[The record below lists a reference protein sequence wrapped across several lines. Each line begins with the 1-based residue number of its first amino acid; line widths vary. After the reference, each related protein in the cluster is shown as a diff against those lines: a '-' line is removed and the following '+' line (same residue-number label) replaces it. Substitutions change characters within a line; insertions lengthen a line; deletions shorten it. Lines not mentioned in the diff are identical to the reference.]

1 MSVARSSAVHFHAE
15 SLTESFMD
23 FWGQP
28 RGSGACN
35 FLGVPVLSS
44 WDVDDDEGEVVIG
57 IRPKSSPL
65 PRRKSSV
72 SDEDSE
78 PEPPMCGS
86 RRVSFADAKGLNLV
100 QVKEFDTWDVPKLPG
115 YDTSDGE
122 GNDEDEYILSPLNF
136 SLPLLTEELLTKV
149 QEQKV
154 ELEKIELLPG
164 TTIVKGVVRV
174 LNISFTKAIYVRTTL
189 DCWSSHFD
197 LLAEYIPGSSDGL
210 TDCFSFTLTL
220 WPPFRDEGARVDF
233 CLRYETPVGTFW
245 ANNANKNYVL
255 SCFRRTKENDQ
266 PQKENVNKKSCLKT
280 ASPNTSVENSSGKES
295 STQGNI
301 AADVSNTGLEGDTLK
316 SRNDQSGI
324 SEEHGQKLLI
334 ESGVNDSQR
343 SRRKA
348 ARMARVRDYFA
359 QRNGDANNTD
369 RDESPPGVTQ
379 AAGEETPKE
388 KHTDV
393 RLFAES
399 NRKPQGSQA
408 KCSEPLLSL
417 SRDMSPALD
426 RTSEGEPEKS
436 ESIALAASVTLAEG
450 ESATDIQDDL
460 FDNFAQAEQQHT
472 KSQDSSQVADVGHEY
487 ISSTAAERNE
497 SLVGQTSSF
506 TFGTV
511 VAPLYHQVFGR
522 VGSESQRGAGW
533 ENPAR
538 ATLSIAGLH
547 PHTGMRQI
555 SCTVST
561 DIKSNNSKALQN
573 AINNQKSNQE
583 CTDIAPCNNRVE
595 EEEAS
600 LSLTLNAETLQDPS
614 GTENTDWRCT
624 CTLKGS
630 QTCLEDTLSCPET
643 VNILSQADLL
653 NPQIPAESLHPWGEA
668 QEDSVTHDPQGQIT
682 AETTQCP
689 LPENP
694 CTHDKT
700 NLDEMH
706 AKSDT
711 HEVRTS
717 PQTSFVELESSWDLL
732 GHVNEG
738 PDQQSGGLEE
748 KRHECEL
755 IKALCPGNAS
765 FSEVKPCEDLHKLNL
780 HHNDNSVTK
789 ATVPDC
795 KLVEKSDFTTP
806 KTLLEA
812 RGETNNMGEGSK
824 MTHSS
829 LKDESKSSG
838 ETEVTGEL
846 AECVTTETQEKTEH
860 CKIKAKEEALCLG
873 EITEVKDWEMM
884 VEEEENNILIHED
897 ESEIV
902 YLNPGVCEV
911 REKEIANEEVVKGRA
926 VTGVEEDR
934 ETIGE
939 AVSGEDGAS
948 TEVECAQV
956 IKMDKTGGREELTEE
971 NQVQETEGPVETE
984 LRTKKHFAG
993 KEVSIERA
1001 HIQENEE
1008 IKGDGKINLNKEGE
1022 GGAEREK
1029 EPKEGNGAVEAELVE
1044 SHSCVAK
1051 QERKDPELCLEEK
1064 LEITG
1069 SKDEEVLSALVNSGQ
1084 EFGGESVP
1092 VKESIGEEQS
1102 AHIQTE
1108 KQCLHTT
1115 KPQSEDGNGSAAAEG
1130 DALTD
1135 EPEGDQTSQD
1145 SASAESDSGDEVELY
1160 IHCLRAVGTGGRS
1173 HEDKSTVSKRPRLSR
1188 TKLLSATM
1196 PPITESQDEEQHLS
1210 RLQEKLEEA
1219 KIADS
1224 ATVSPAEESMGQSV
1238 SCSTDTFSCSNITKS
1253 LLYATLL
1260 VVFLVVAYHYDFLAC
1275 LGLYL
1280 ISVVWLCCREEKQP
1294 VKNDNTIG

>member
-1 MSVARSSAVHFHAE
+1 
-15 SLTESFMD
+15 
-23 FWGQP
+23 
-28 RGSGACN
+28 
-35 FLGVPVLSS
+35 
-44 WDVDDDEGEVVIG
+44 
-57 IRPKSSPL
+57 
-65 PRRKSSV
+65 
-72 SDEDSE
+72 
-78 PEPPMCGS
+78 
-86 RRVSFADAKGLNLV
+86 
-100 QVKEFDTWDVPKLPG
+100 
-115 YDTSDGE
+115 
-122 GNDEDEYILSPLNF
+122 
-136 SLPLLTEELLTKV
+136 
-149 QEQKV
+149 
-154 ELEKIELLPG
+154 
-164 TTIVKGVVRV
+164 
-174 LNISFTKAIYVRTTL
+174 
-189 DCWSSHFD
+189 
-197 LLAEYIPGSSDGL
+197 
-210 TDCFSFTLTL
+210 
-220 WPPFRDEGARVDF
+220 
-233 CLRYETPVGTFW
+233 
-245 ANNANKNYVL
+245 
-255 SCFRRTKENDQ
+255 
-266 PQKENVNKKSCLKT
+266 
-280 ASPNTSVENSSGKES
+280 
-295 STQGNI
+295 
-301 AADVSNTGLEGDTLK
+301 
-316 SRNDQSGI
+316 
-324 SEEHGQKLLI
+324 
-334 ESGVNDSQR
+334 
-343 SRRKA
+343 
-348 ARMARVRDYFA
+348 MARVRDYFA
-359 QRNGDANNTD
+359 QRNGDANNAD
-369 RDESPPGVTQ
+369 RDESPPGVPQ
-379 AAGEETPKE
+379 AAREETPKE
-388 KHTDV
+388 SHTDV
-393 RLFAES
+393 QLFAES
-399 NRKPQGSQA
+399 NRKPEGSQG
-408 KCSEPLLSL
+408 KCSKPLLSVSHVL
-417 SRDMSPALD
+417 SQALD
-426 RTSEGEPEKS
+426 RTSENEPEKS

-472 KSQDSSQVADVGHEY
+472 KSQDSSQEADMGHEY
-487 ISSTAAERNE
+487 ISRTAVRNE

-533 ENPAR
+533 ENPAQ
-538 ATLSIAGLH
+538 ATLNIGGLH

-555 SCTVST
+555 SCTVSK
-561 DIKSNNSKALQN
+561 DIKSNNSKALRN
-573 AINNQKSNQE
+573 VINNQKSNQE

-595 EEEAS
+595 EEEEAS
-600 LSLTLNAETLQDPS
+600 LSLTLNAETLQVLA
-614 GTENTDWRCT
+614 GTENTDRRCT
-624 CTLKGS
+624 STLKGS

-700 NLDEMH
+700 NLDETH

-711 HEVRTS
+711 HEVRTR
-717 PQTSFVELESSWDLL
+717 PQTSFVKLESSGDLL
-732 GHVNEG
+732 GHVNEE
-738 PDQQSGGLEE
+738 PDQQSADLEE

-789 ATVPDC
+789 ATVPYC

-806 KTLLEA
+806 ETLLEA
-812 RGETNNMGEGSK
+812 RGETNNMGEGNR
-824 MTHSS
+824 MTHGS

-884 VEEEENNILIHED
+884 VKEEENNILIHE
-897 ESEIV
+897 EEREIV

-911 REKEIANEEVVKGRA
+911 REKEIANEEFVKGRA
-926 VTGVEEDR
+926 VTGVEGDS

-956 IKMDKTGGREELTEE
+956 IKMNKTGGREELTEE

-984 LRTKKHFAG
+984 LHTNKHFAG
-993 KEVSIERA
+993 KEVSIEWA

-1029 EPKEGNGAVEAELVE
+1029 EPKEGNGEELDPRYEFLNYRAVEAELVE
-1044 SHSCVAK
+1044 SHSRVAK
-1051 QERKDPELCLEEK
+1051 QEQKDPELCLEEK

-1069 SKDEEVLSALVNSGQ
+1069 SKDGEVLSALVHSGLKD
-1084 EFGGESVP
+1084 GDESVP

-1115 KPQSEDGNGSAAAEG
+1115 KAQSEDGNGCAATEG
-1130 DALTD
+1130 GALTD
-1135 EPEGDQTSQD
+1135 EPESDQTSQD

-1160 IHCLRAVGTGGRS
+1160 MHCLRAVGTGGWS

-1196 PPITESQDEEQHLS
+1196 PPITEYHDEEQHLS
-1210 RLQEKLEEA
+1210 CLQEKLE
-1219 KIADS
+1219 DS
-1224 ATVSPAEESMGQSV
+1224 NAAVSPAEERMGQSV
-1238 SCSTDTFSCSNITKS
+1238 LSWTDTFSCSNIAKS

-1260 VVFLVVAYHYDFLAC
+1260 VAFLVVTYHYDFFAC

-1280 ISVVWLCCREEKQP
+1280 ISLVWLCCREEK
-1294 VKNDNTIG
+1294 